1 MRKITLCFFLFICF
15 SFWSFAQN
23 KQALNKNNTSVI
35 TNANPQNSNNFGV
48 QLNQENQNFFNQNGV
63 VRCLTVEKNEQY
75 NQLNPNRQSKDEF
88 ENWLAPLL
96 QEHKMRVAQ
105 EKANGTFRQAVVEI
119 PIIFHVVSGSPG
131 DAADLDAIYV
141 NAQIDQLNLDF
152 GNLAGGASGP
162 WAAVA
167 ADAQIVFVPAQ
178 IDPSGNQLPEP
189 GINRVYGY
197 PGTLTDADFDGTIKP
212 ATIWDRTK
220 YCNNWTGNLGGGLLG
235 YAQFPDNST
244 LPGMPGGAGGS
255 TQTDGVVCLY
265 SSIGSIATPH
275 PQGGVYAAGRT
286 LTHEIGHWIG
296 LRHIW
301 GDGGCNVD
309 DFCADTPAQ
318 GTSSNGCPTTQ
329 NSCTGGARDMVEN
342 FMDYSYDTCMN
353 LFTADQVARMAVVLA
368 NSPGR
373 QELPNSNTGATSPIV
388 SFSNSLQ
395 SAIENTDCSF
405 TDYTIALSIGTGASQ
420 NATANLSVNGGTA
433 LNGTDY
439 TLLNNSVTFAAGS
452 TANQNVTVRVFNDGF
467 VEGDETIDL
476 TFSLNANGGDATV
489 GNNNLTITI
498 SDDDIV
504 PINTQNVTL
513 IDSDVEATDTT
524 PWFVIDNDGDTRNFA
539 GASGLTYP
547 GITGDFFYSASNGS
561 ALGAPGNYT
570 PDNFLLSD
578 AITIPNGATNVNL
591 SFGIGGFQDSEPY
604 RVYWTT
610 DDSSVA
616 TIIGGTTGTQI
627 SSGNTIDGGGQ
638 VITINMNAYSGQ
650 TGYLAF
656 RHLSPGTNNGNGR
669 TNGLLLLDNIL
680 LEATIAKFIQTA
692 VNENI
697 SAYEVNLPGS
707 GTIYT
712 SDISSTDLMLDI
724 SNNNANDYGCVNVS
738 VNRAGNS
745 TQTYNG
751 STGNNLVLNKTFNIT
766 TTNTPASG
774 DLSVD
779 FYITSAEMTGFT
791 STTGLTSND
800 LFAYREGS
808 NDVVALTA
816 SSFGSDF
823 KLSGNFTG
831 LNGTYYLG
839 AEGAFR
845 SRIAPKMFLSGP
857 TLTAGLMSDALRAG
871 GYIPTTSP
879 YADGVSVNATVFN
892 TTGANAIVDW
902 VWLELR
908 DAATNT
914 TIAASRSALLQRDGD
929 VVDLDGTS
937 PVLINATGKNYFVVI
952 NHRNHLGAM
961 SLNTVALSE
970 TAVSVDFT
978 NGSVSTFGT
987 NAQKDMGS
995 GVFGLWAGDLNND
1008 GRVRY
1013 AGSGNDINDLQSTIN
1028 NYPTNTSGS
1037 NFFPF
1042 NGYNNLDLDMNGQIR
1057 YAGSGNDTNKL
1068 QAIISNFPGNVS
1080 GSNFYPI
1087 SQQIPN

>member
-1 MRKITLCFFLFICF
+1 MRKITLCFLLFICF
-15 SFWSFAQN
+15 SFLTTAQN
-23 KQALNKNNTSVI
+23 KEALNKNSTTVLSS
-35 TNANPQNSNNFGV
+35 TNAQNSNGLGL
-48 QLNQENQNFFNQNGV
+48 QLNQENQNFYNQNGV
-63 VRCLTVEKNEQY
+63 IRCLTEEVNESY
-75 NQLNPNRQSKDEF
+75 RLSNPNRQSKDEF

-96 QEHKMRVAQ
+96 QEHKQRVAQ
-105 EKANGTFRQAVVEI
+105 QKSNGTFVQAVVEI

-152 GNLAGGASGP
+152 GNQAGGATGP

-178 IDPSGNQLPEP
+178 IDPNGNPLAEP

-197 PGTLTDADFDGTIKP
+197 PGQLARTTFDSTIKP

-318 GTSSNGCPTTQ
+318 GTSSAGCPTTQ
-329 NSCTGGARDMVEN
+329 DSCAGGGRDMVEN

-373 QELPNSNTGATSPIV
+373 QELPNSNTGATSPVV
-388 SFSNSLQ
+388 SFANSLL
-395 SAIENTDCSF
+395 SASESTDCSF
-405 TDYTIALSIGTGASQ
+405 TDYTVSLSIASGASQ
-420 NATANLSVNGGTA
+420 NTTANLSVNGGTA
-433 LNGTDY
+433 TSGTDY
-439 TLLNNSVTFAAGS
+439 LLINNSVTFAAGS

-467 VEGDETIDL
+467 VEGNETLDL
-476 TFSLNANGGDATV
+476 TFTLNVNGGDATV
-489 GNNNLTITI
+489 GNNNLTFTI
-498 SDDDIV
+498 NDDDSV
-504 PINTQNVTL
+504 PINTQTVTL
-513 IDSDVEATDTT
+513 INSDVEATDTT
-524 PWFVIDNDGDTRNFA
+524 PWFIIDNDGDTRNFA

-561 ALGAPGNYT
+561 ALGTPGNYT

-578 AITIPNGATNVNL
+578 AIVIPNGATNVSL

-610 DDSSVA
+610 DDTSVA

-627 SSGNTIDGGGQ
+627 ASGNTLDGGGQ
-638 VITINMNAYSGQ
+638 VITINMDAFSGQ

-656 RHLSPGTNNGNGR
+656 RHLSPGTNPGNGR
-669 TNGLLLLDNIL
+669 TDGLLLVDNIL
-680 LEATIAKFIQTA
+680 LEATTAKFIQTA
-692 VNENI
+692 VNENT
-697 SAYEVNLPGS
+697 SAYEVNLAGS

-712 SDISSTDLMLDI
+712 SDLSTTDLMLDI
-724 SNNNANDYGCVNVS
+724 TNNTGNDYGCVNVS
-738 VNRAGNS
+738 VNRSGNS

-751 STGNNLVLNKTFNIT
+751 STGTNLVLDKTFKIS
-766 TTNTPASG
+766 TTNSPASG
-774 DLSVD
+774 NLSVD
-779 FYITSAEMTGFT
+779 FYITAAEMNGFT

-808 NDVVALTA
+808 NDLVALTTSA
-816 SSFGSDF
+816 FGSDF
-823 KLSGNFTG
+823 KLTGNFTD
-831 LNGTYYLG
+831 LSGTYYLG

-845 SRIAPKMFLSGP
+845 LRISPKMFLSGP
-857 TLTAGLMSDALRAG
+857 TFSAGLMSDALRSG
-871 GYIPTTSP
+871 GYLPTTSP
-879 YADGVSVNATVFN
+879 YTDGLTVNATVFN

-914 TIAASRSALLQRDGD
+914 TISASRSALLQRDGD
-929 VVDLDGTS
+929 VVDVDGTS
-937 PVLINATGKNYFVVI
+937 PVLINVTGKNYFVVV

-961 SLNTVALSE
+961 SLNTIALSG
-970 TAVSVDFT
+970 TATTVDFT

-995 GVFGLWAGDLNND
+995 GVFGLWAGDLNGDNVIRFAGPNND
-1008 GRVRY
+1008 TNILKTTIVNHPSNTT
-1013 AGSGNDINDLQSTIN
+1013 GSV
-1028 NYPTNTSGS
+1028 
-1037 NFFPF
+1037 FFP
-1042 NGYNNLDLDMNGQIR
+1042 YNAYDNFDLDMNGQVR
-1057 YAGSGNDTNKL
+1057 FGGPGNDSNILKS
-1068 QAIISNFPGNVS
+1068 IISNFPGNTT
-1080 GSNFYPI
+1080 GSVFYPI
-1087 SQQIPN
+1087 NQQLP

>member
-1 MRKITLCFFLFICF
+1 MRKITFCSILFICF
-15 SFWSFAQN
+15 SFLTNAQN
-23 KQALNKNNTSVI
+23 KQALNKNSTTVL
-35 TNANPQNSNNFGV
+35 TNSNVQNSNGLGV
-48 QLNQENQNFFNQNGV
+48 QLNQENQNFYNQNGV
-63 VRCLTVEKNEQY
+63 VRCLTEEKNQEY
-75 NQLNPNRQSKDEF
+75 SQLNPNRQTKDEF

-96 QEHKMRVAQ
+96 QEHKQRVAQ
-105 EKANGTFRQAVVEI
+105 QKANGTFLQAVVEI

-152 GNLAGGASGP
+152 GNQAGGATGP

-178 IDPSGNQLPEP
+178 IDPNGNQLAEP

-197 PGTLTDADFDGTIKP
+197 PGTLTDTTFDNTIKP

-373 QELPNSNTGATSPIV
+373 TELPNSNTGAANPIV
-388 SFSNSLQ
+388 SFSILSQTIN
-395 SAIENTDCSF
+395 EGTDCNF
-405 TDYTIALSIGTGASQ
+405 TDIQIGLSIAQGASQ
-420 NATANLSVNGGTA
+420 NANATVSINGGSAT
-433 LNGTDY
+433 NNVDF
-439 TLLNNSVTFAAGS
+439 TLLNNNVTFSAGA
-452 TANQNVTVRVFNDGF
+452 TAGQNVTLRVFNDGF
-467 VEGDETIDL
+467 VEGNETVNL
-476 TFSLNANGGDATV
+476 TFSLNANGGDATA
-489 GNNNLTITI
+489 GNNNMTLTIN
-498 SDDDIV
+498 DDDFV
-504 PINTQNVTL
+504 PVNTQTITL

-524 PWFVIDNDGDTRNFA
+524 PWFVIDNDGDTNNFLSLD
-539 GASGLTYP
+539 GGGPFYT
-547 GITGDFFYSASNGS
+547 GIDGVFFGSESNGG
-561 ALGAPGNYT
+561 ALGTGGNFT
-570 PDNFLLSD
+570 PDNILLSD
-578 AITIPNGATNVNL
+578 AITIPAGASVATL

-610 DDSSVA
+610 DDTDVS
-616 TIIGGTTGTQI
+616 TIIAGTQI
-627 SSGNTIDGGGQ
+627 AAGNTIDSEGQ
-638 VITINMNAYSGQ
+638 VVTINMAAYAGQ

-656 RHLSPGTNNGNGR
+656 RHLSPGTAGGGGNAR
-669 TNGLLLLDNIL
+669 TNGILLIDNIL
-680 LEATIAKFIQTA
+680 FEATVAKYIQTA
-692 VNENI
+692 VN
-697 SAYEVNLPGS
+697 SAVSNYEVNLPTS

-712 SDISSTDLMLDI
+712 SDIVTTDLMLDI
-724 SNNNANDYGCVNVS
+724 TNNDSFDYGCTDVS
-738 VNRAGNS
+738 VSRAGSS
-745 TQTYNG
+745 TQSYNG
-751 STGNNLVLNKTFNIT
+751 STGLNLVMDKTFTIN
-766 TTNTPASG
+766 TTNTTSSG
-774 DLSVD
+774 DTNVD
-779 FYITSAEMTGFT
+779 FYITTAEMNGFT

-800 LFAYREGS
+800 LIAYREGS

-816 SSFGSDF
+816 SAFGSDF
-823 KLSGNFTG
+823 KLTGDFTG

-857 TLTAGLMSDALRAG
+857 AFSAGLMNDALRSG
-871 GYIPTTSP
+871 GYLPTTSP
-879 YADGVSVNATVFN
+879 YADGLTVNATVFN

-908 DAATNT
+908 DATTNT
-914 TIAASRSALLQRDGD
+914 TISASRSALLQRDGD
-929 VVDLDGTS
+929 VVDVDGTS
-937 PVLINATGKNYFVVI
+937 SVLINATGKNYFVVV
-952 NHRNHLGAM
+952 NHRNHLGTM
-961 SLNTVALSE
+961 STNTIALSA

-995 GVFGLWAGDLNND
+995 GVFGLWAGDSNND
-1008 GRVRY
+1008 SSIQYSGSTPDTPSILSFVLNDSGNFLNLPTYAVTGYFNGDVNMDGNTQY
-1013 AGSGNDINDLQSTIN
+1013 AGTSPDTPSILQNVLSH
-1028 NYPTNTSGS
+1028 
-1037 NFFPF
+1037 
-1042 NGYNNLDLDMNGQIR
+1042 
-1057 YAGSGNDTNKL
+1057 
-1068 QAIISNFPGNVS
+1068 PGNFL
-1080 GSNFYPI
+1080 NFSTYLI
-1087 SQQIPN
+1087 TQQLP